1 MNIHTLL
8 SQTER
13 QRVSDGAVLPISQR
27 LRILYEAIGAV
38 LATIGRF
45 RQP

>member
-8 SQTER
+8 SQTKR
-13 QRVSDGAVLPISQR
+13 QRVSDGAVLHISQR
-27 LRILYEAIGAV
+27 LRILYEAIGAAF
-38 LATIGRF
+38 ATIGRF